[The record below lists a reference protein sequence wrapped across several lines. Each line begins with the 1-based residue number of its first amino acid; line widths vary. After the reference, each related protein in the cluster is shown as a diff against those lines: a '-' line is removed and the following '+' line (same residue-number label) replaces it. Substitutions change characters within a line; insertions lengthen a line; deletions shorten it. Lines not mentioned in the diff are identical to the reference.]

1 MRRIIMKA
9 YLIAITTLVIFSI
22 PSLSAAETA
31 RPGPYVSAFIGA
43 SMLNDTTA
51 TNYDYF
57 IGDAFR
63 ENVEFDTGVY
73 TGLTGGYDFGF
84 VRLEG
89 ELSYR
94 YNEIDTVTDVLSG
107 SRVML
112 PDSDIGAFATMFNV
126 FFDLHNST
134 PVTPYLGGGIGFA
147 VLQLSNDYWGG
158 GPYYY
163 SSDDYSD
170 DTVFAYQF
178 GGGVDIALNR
188 NMSLDVGYRY
198 FKTDDAQIDSD
209 YYPITSNFEY
219 ESHNVM
225 VGFKYKF

>member
-1 MRRIIMKA
+1 MKA
-9 YLIAITTLVIFSI
+9 CLIAITTLAIFSI
-22 PSLSAAETA
+22 PSLGAAETA

-43 SMLNDTTA
+43 SMLDDTTV
-51 TNYDYF
+51 TNYDYLY
-57 IGDAFR
+57 GDVFR

-73 TGLTGGYDFGF
+73 TGFTGGYDFGF

-94 YNEIDTVTDVLSG
+94 YNEVDTVTDQSG
-107 SRVML
+107 FKVML
-112 PDSDIGAFATMFNV
+112 PDTDIGAFATMFNV

-134 PVTPYLGGGIGFA
+134 RVTPYLGGGIGFA
-147 VLQLSNDYWGG
+147 VLSLSNDYWGG
-158 GPYYY
+158 GSYYY

-170 DTVFAYQF
+170 DTVLAYQF

-198 FKTDDAQIDSD
+198 FKTDDAEIDSD
-209 YYPITSNFEY
+209 YLPITSNFEY

>member
-1 MRRIIMKA
+1 MKA

-22 PSLSAAETA
+22 PSLGAAETG
-31 RPGPYVSAFIGA
+31 RPGPYVSAFIGV
-43 SMLNDTTA
+43 SMLDDTTV
-51 TNYDYF
+51 TNYDYLY
-57 IGDAFR
+57 GDVFR

-73 TGLTGGYDFGF
+73 TGFTGGYDFGF

-94 YNEIDTVTDVLSG
+94 YNEIDSITGLS
-107 SRVML
+107 SVYKFH
-112 PDSDIGAFATMFNV
+112 PYDSDIGAFATMFNV

-134 PVTPYLGGGIGFA
+134 RVTPYLGGGIGVA
-147 VLQLSNDYWGG
+147 VLTLSNDYWGG
-158 GPYYY
+158 GSYYY
-163 SSDDYSD
+163 SSDDHSD

-209 YYPITSNFEY
+209 YLPLTSSFEY